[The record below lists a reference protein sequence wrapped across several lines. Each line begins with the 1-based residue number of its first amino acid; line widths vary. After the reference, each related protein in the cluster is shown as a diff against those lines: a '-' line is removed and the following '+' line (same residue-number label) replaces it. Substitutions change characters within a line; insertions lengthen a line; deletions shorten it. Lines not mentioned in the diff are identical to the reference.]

1 MGAISAE
8 INKDFELIKN
18 EFIKIKDKLLQMSK
32 KENEEERLKT
42 EEENRKKQ
50 NQSNNKNN
58 DGAFIFNSNL
68 KVTHIG
74 LGNNMTIDQTEKGYL
89 TPMRNM
95 A

>member
-1 MGAISAE
+1 MPISAKE
-8 INKDFELIKN
+8 PIKKVEQKPIKKTDDELN
-18 EFIKIKDKLLQMSK
+18 LSE